1 MEKPKAEYLQ
11 FGGMA
16 VVEGIMMRS
25 PRFWAVAC
33 RAPNGEIV
41 VRTEPLAKS
50 WLFRQKWLQKPF
62 LRGTLALLD
71 TMALGLRAMNFASN
85 VQLDTRFMTEE
96 EKAKA
101 QGKKDGGKTLETAAI
116 AGTLVVSLGLSY
128 LIFDIT
134 PEWTA
139 QLAKNLLGVG
149 NYGANA
155 IAEVIKVIFFLG
167 YLMLIRR
174 LPSILEVFR
183 YHGAEHM
190 AINAIERGKELTVPN
205 VMEQTRLH
213 PRCGTNFAIMVIIVG
228 FLVFIPIPRDLFV
241 GPEAPDWLI
250 VIVRNLVKLLILP
263 IVAGISY
270 EVIRAAGKMRDERW
284 VNFILKPGLATQL
297 ITTEPA
303 KEKHAEVA
311 VTALKAVLD
320 AEETE
325 ALVDSHPDFRPAKPT
340 QQKA

>member
-1 MEKPKAEYLQ
+1 VEKPKGEYLQ

-25 PRFWAVAC
+25 PKFWAVAC

-41 VRTEPLAKS
+41 TRSEPLEKS
-50 WLFRQKWLQKPF
+50 WLFRQRWLQKPF

-85 VQLDTRFMTEE
+85 VQLDQRFLKPEDLPKTND
-96 EKAKA
+96 
-101 QGKKDGGKTLETAAI
+101 KKTGKTLETAAI

-128 LIFDIT
+128 LIFDVT

-139 QLAKNLLGVG
+139 QAAKNALGVG
-149 NYGANA
+149 NVAANA
-155 IAEVIKVIFFLG
+155 IAEVIKVIFFIG
-167 YLMLIRR
+167 YLLLIRR

-190 AINAIERGKELTVPN
+190 AINALERRQDLTVEN
-205 VMEQTRLH
+205 VMAQTRLH

-228 FLVFIPIPRDLFV
+228 FIVFIPIPRDLFV
-241 GPEAPDWLI
+241 GPNAPDWAI
-250 VIVRNLVKLLILP
+250 VVVRNLVKLLVLP
-263 IVAGISY
+263 LVAGISY
-270 EVIRAAGKMRDERW
+270 EVIRAAGKMRDEKW
-284 VNFILKPGLATQL
+284 VNAILKPGLATQL

-303 KEKHAEVA
+303 KEEHAEVA
-311 VTALKAVLD
+311 ISALSAVLQ
-320 AEETE
+320 AEESGE
-325 ALVDSHPDFRPAKPT
+325 ATDTHPDFLPGRSGGSR
-340 QQKA
+340 